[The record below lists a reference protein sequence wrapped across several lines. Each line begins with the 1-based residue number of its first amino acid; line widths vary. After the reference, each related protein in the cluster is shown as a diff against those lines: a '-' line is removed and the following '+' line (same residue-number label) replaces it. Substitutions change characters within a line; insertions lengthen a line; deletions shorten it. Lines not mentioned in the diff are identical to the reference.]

1 MALFQKKKE
10 EYVRIPG
17 LIGEA
22 DDYHVYDMT
31 KSDRM
36 TAFLIGMAVGVTV
49 IFVFFRSIVLALIV
63 GAAVGIYAQDFYR
76 EHRKKKRLQS
86 LRIQFRDMLESLS
99 SSYAS
104 GKNTREAFEDCYNDL
119 KQIYGD
125 NVDIIRELYMIVYGL
140 QSNFNIEQLLRNFA
154 QRSGIEDVEDFAD
167 VFEISLRQGANIKNI
182 ISSTRSII
190 NDKMEM
196 EMEIVTLMSSGR
208 NELNV
213 MMVMPLVIM
222 LSLGGLG
229 GETSI
234 TANTPINVI
243 VKLICLGIFGAA
255 YLLGRKITDF
265 KV

>member
-1 MALFQKKKE
+1 MALFQKKQQ
-10 EYVRIPG
+10 EYDAVPG

-22 DDYHVYDMT
+22 DDYHVYHMT
-31 KSDRM
+31 KTDRI
-36 TAFLIGMAVGVTV
+36 TAFFIGMAVGLIV
-49 IFVFFRSIVLALIV
+49 IFVFFRSAVLSLIV
-63 GAAVGIYAQDFYR
+63 GTLLGIYAQAPYR
-76 EHRKKKRLQS
+76 EYRKKKRLQS
-86 LRIQFRDMLESLS
+86 LKIQFRDMLEALS

-104 GKNTREAFEDCYNDL
+104 GKNTREAFEDCYKDL

-125 NVDIIRELYMIVYGL
+125 RADIICELYLIIYGL

-154 QRSGIEDVEDFAD
+154 QRSGIEDIEDFAD

-208 NELNV
+208 NELNT

-222 LSLGGLG
+222 LSLGGLS

-234 TANTPINVI
+234 TVNTPVNVMI
-243 VKLICLGIFGAA
+243 KLICLCIFGAA
-255 YLLGRKITDF
+255 YLLGKKITDF

>member
-1 MALFQKKKE
+1 MTLFQKKKE

-31 KSDRM
+31 KSDRI
-36 TAFLIGMAVGVTV
+36 TAFLIGMAVGITV

-63 GAAVGIYAQDFYR
+63 GAAVGIYAQDSYR
-76 EHRKKKRLQS
+76 EHRRKKRLQS

-255 YLLGRKITDF
+255 YFLGRKITDF
-265 KV
+265 RV